1 LKFDRRRILTSLAVC
16 SAGSVASAVGAMARK
31 VALPIPA
38 ADPTPIEAARAALGR
53 HACLVDHHDVVGI
66 VDFTAP
72 SSMPRFHLVDIAKGT
87 TSSFLV
93 AHGKGSDPQNS
104 GWVER
109 LSNEPGSNASCAG
122 AFLTGEM
129 YMGKHGRSLRLVGLE
144 PANNMAAL
152 RGIVIHGASYVA
164 DARTRAEG
172 RIGRSH
178 GCFAVSNSDIEDV
191 LDRLGS
197 GRLLFAWKEAHAGH
211 LFRDLPNRG

>member
-1 LKFDRRRILTSLAVC
+1 
-16 SAGSVASAVGAMARK
+16 MARK
-31 VALPIPA
+31 VALPTLA
-38 ADPTPIEAARAALGR
+38 ADPTPIEAARAALDR
-53 HACLVDHHDVVGI
+53 HARLVDHHDVVGI

-72 SSMPRFHLVDIAKGT
+72 SSMPRFHLVDIGKGT
-87 TSSFLV
+87 TASFLV
-93 AHGKGSDPQNS
+93 AHGKGSDPENS

-129 YMGKHGRSLRLVGLE
+129 YIGKHGRSLRLVGLE

-164 DARTRAEG
+164 DVRTRTVG
-172 RIGRSH
+172 RIGRSQ
-178 GCFAVSNSDIEDV
+178 GCFAVSNSDIEEV

-197 GRLLFAWKEAHAGH
+197 GRLLFAWKEANPGH
-211 LFRDLPNRG
+211 LFRDLANRG